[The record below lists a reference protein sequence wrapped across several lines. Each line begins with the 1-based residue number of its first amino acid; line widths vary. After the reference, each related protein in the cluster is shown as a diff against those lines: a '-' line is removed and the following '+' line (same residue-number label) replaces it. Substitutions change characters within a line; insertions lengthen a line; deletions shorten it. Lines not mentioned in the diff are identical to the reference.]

1 MQGVVVVGATNR
13 PTLLDPAL
21 LRPGRFDEL
30 VYVPVPE
37 EAGRRTIL
45 GIHTAD
51 MPLGD
56 DVDLDALARQTDGY
70 TGADLENLV
79 RRAGL
84 LALREALKDGDLEDG
99 GATVTAE
106 RFEQA
111 LKETRASVT
120 PEMEDQYRKIA
131 EQLKQENPRGER
143 IGFALGN
150 GQG

>member
-1 MQGVVVVGATNR
+1 MIGATNR

-30 VYVPVPE
+30 IYVPVPAPE
-37 EAGRRTIL
+37 GRAKIL
-45 GIHTAD
+45 RIHAAD

-56 DVDLDALARQTDGY
+56 DVDLDEIAQKAEGY

-84 LALREALKDGDLEDG
+84 LTLREALKNGAVADGS
-99 GATVTAE
+99 ATVSMQ

-111 LKETRASVT
+111 LAETRASVT
-120 PEMEDQYRKIA
+120 PEMEAEYRKLA
-131 EQLKQENPRGER
+131 EKLKQESPRGQR
-143 IGFALGN
+143 IDFAIGD
-150 GQG
+150 GIG